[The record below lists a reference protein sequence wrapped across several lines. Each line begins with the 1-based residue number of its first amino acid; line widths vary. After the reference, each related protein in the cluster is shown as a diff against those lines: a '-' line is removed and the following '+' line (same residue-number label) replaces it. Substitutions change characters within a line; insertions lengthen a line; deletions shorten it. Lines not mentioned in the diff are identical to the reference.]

1 METLLHDLRYACRSL
16 LRQPSFALTAIL
28 TLALGI
34 GATTSIFSV
43 VHAILLRP
51 LPYTD
56 ADRIVA
62 LTNLWTQTGR
72 RGSTVSAPDFHD
84 WKAQN
89 QSFASFAYFNRGETS
104 VTVNGAADYA
114 FAYAVTPEF
123 FDVLGARAGVGR
135 LLTKDEQQPG
145 GPMAVVLTHAFW
157 KKQFGGDP
165 RAIGSSIKF
174 DDRLFTVAGVLG
186 PGIRYP
192 ARADIYYPAWVNPE
206 TPSRSGHNYRVLA
219 RLKPGV
225 TFEEAQADMSAI
237 AARLETQYPNTN
249 AGKSAAVVPLL
260 DLLVGNTRQ
269 MLYILFGAVGLLL
282 LISCANVANL
292 QLARATS
299 REREMVVRTA
309 VGAGHRR
316 LVRQL
321 LTESAV
327 LGLAAGACGMWLAQ
341 LGVVALAALAPADL
355 PRLDEI
361 RTDTTALGFAV
372 TIALAASVLF
382 GLAPALHVS
391 RVQLADGLRQS
402 GKAARRGQARE
413 AFVVAEVALAVVLVF
428 AAALLGRS
436 LVALASVEMGFSPDR
451 LLVLRTDVPVANI
464 SGAMRATMFYRDLM
478 TELRAM
484 PGIAGI
490 GGVTS
495 LPTAVR
501 SNGSYWIEGGPRLED
516 TGVRAPQALLTVVT
530 PDYFRTLRVPLK
542 TGRDFG
548 DRDRHGAPLVAIVNE
563 SLARASFQGQEP
575 LGRRIQCGLDN
586 LEFMTIVG
594 VVADIRTAGPSLP
607 AQPEIYMP
615 YEQHPGPATALNLV
629 VRTEVA
635 DPLALVE
642 TISRAIRQRNPDVPV
657 RASTMDGTLET
668 AAATPRFRTIVL
680 TIFAGVALLLAVAG
694 VYGVMTYAVTQR
706 IPELGLRMALGATRQ
721 NVMSLILW
729 QGAKLAFSGLAIG
742 LVLALLAGRGLQ
754 GILFGVTPRDPLILA
769 LVTAGVAGA
778 TLVACYLPGRRAVRV
793 DPMLALRAE

>member
-1 METLLHDLRYACRSL
+1 METFLYDLRYAWRSL

-34 GATTSIFSV
+34 GATTAIFSV

-51 LPYTD
+51 LPYAD
-56 ADRIVA
+56 SDRIVA
-62 LTNLWTQTGR
+62 LMNFWTQTGR
-72 RGSTVSAPDFHD
+72 RGTTVSAPDFHD

-89 QSFASFAYFNRGETS
+89 QSFGSFAYYSGGETS
-104 VTVNGAADYA
+104 VTLNGAADYA
-114 FAYAVTPEF
+114 FAYRVTPEF
-123 FDVLGARAGVGR
+123 FDVLGARPSLGR
-135 LLTKDEQQPG
+135 LLSNEEQQPG
-145 GPMAVVLTHAFW
+145 GPMAVVISHAFW
-157 KKQFGGDP
+157 KEKFGGDP

-174 DDRLFTVAGVLG
+174 DDRVFTVAGVIG

-192 ARADIYYPAWVNPE
+192 ARADIYYPAWLSPE

-225 TFEEAQADMSAI
+225 RIEQAQADMSAI
-237 AARLETQYPNTN
+237 AARLEAQYPNSN
-249 AGKSAAVVPLL
+249 SGKSAVVVRLL

-269 MLYILFGAVGLLL
+269 MLYILFAAVGLVL
-282 LISCANVANL
+282 LIACANVANL
-292 QLARATS
+292 LLARATS

-309 VGAGHRR
+309 VGAGRGR

-327 LGLAAGACGMWLAQ
+327 LGIAAGACGIWLAQ

-361 RTDTTALGFAV
+361 RIDTAALGFAV
-372 TIALAASVLF
+372 TIALAASGLF

-402 GKAARRGQARE
+402 GKAARRGQARQV
-413 AFVVAEVALAVVLVF
+413 FVVAEVALAVVLVF

-436 LVALASVEMGFSPDR
+436 MIALASVEMGFSPDR
-451 LLVLRTDVPVANI
+451 LLVLRTNVPVANPN
-464 SGAMRATMFYRDLM
+464 GATRATMFYRDLL
-478 TELRAM
+478 TELRAV
-484 PGIAGI
+484 PGITAI

-501 SNGSYWIEGGPRLED
+501 SDGSYWIEGGPRLED

-530 PDYFRTLRVPLK
+530 PDYFRTLRVPVK

-575 LGRRIQCGLDN
+575 IGRRIQCGLDN

-607 AQPEIYMP
+607 VQPEIYMP
-615 YEQHPGPATALNLV
+615 YEQHPGPASALNLV
-629 VRTEVA
+629 VRTELA
-635 DPLALVE
+635 NPLTLVE

-668 AAATPRFRTIVL
+668 ASAAPRFRTIVL

-694 VYGVMTYAVTQR
+694 VYGVMTYTVNQR
-706 IPELGLRMALGATRQ
+706 IPELGLRIALGATRQ

-729 QGAKLAFSGLAIG
+729 QGAKLALAGLAIG
-742 LVLALLAGRGLQ
+742 LALALLAGRGLQ
-754 GILFGVTPRDPLILA
+754 GILFGVTPHDPLILA
-769 LVTAGVAGA
+769 LVTGGVAGA

-793 DPMLALRAE
+793 DPMIALRAE

>member
-16 LRQPSFALTAIL
+16 LRQPSFALTGIL

-34 GATTSIFSV
+34 GATTAIFSA

-51 LPYTD
+51 LPYPE

-62 LTNLWTQTGR
+62 LTNFWTQTGR

-84 WKAQN
+84 WKVQN

-104 VTVNGAADYA
+104 VTSKGAADYA

-123 FDVLGARAGVGR
+123 FDVLGARAVVGR
-135 LLTKDEQQPG
+135 LLTKEEQQPG

-157 KKQFGGDP
+157 KKQFGGDA

-225 TFEEAQADMSAI
+225 SLAAAQADMSAI
-237 AARLETQYPNTN
+237 AARLETQHPNSN

-309 VGAGHRR
+309 VGAGRGR

-327 LGLAAGACGMWLAQ
+327 LGLAAGACGVWLAQ
-341 LGVVALAALAPADL
+341 LGVAALAALAPADL

-361 RTDTTALGFAV
+361 RIDITALGFAV
-372 TIALAASVLF
+372 TIALAASILF

-402 GKAARRGQARE
+402 GKAAGRGPARQV
-413 AFVVAEVALAVVLVF
+413 FVVAEVALAVVLVF

-436 LVALASVEMGFSPDR
+436 LIALASVEMGFSPDR
-451 LLVLRTDVPVANI
+451 LLVLRTDVPVANS

-478 TELRAM
+478 TELRVM
-484 PGIAGI
+484 PGITAI

-501 SNGSYWIEGGPRLED
+501 SDGSYWIEGGPRLED

-542 TGRDFG
+542 SGRDFG

-575 LGRRIQCGLDN
+575 IGRRIQCGLDN

-615 YEQHPGPATALNLV
+615 YEQHPGPASALNLV

-635 DPLALVE
+635 DPLTLVE
-642 TISRAIRQRNPDVPV
+642 TISRAIRQRNSDVPV
-657 RASTMDGTLET
+657 RASTMEGTLET
-668 AAATPRFRTIVL
+668 ASAAPRFRTIVL

-694 VYGVMTYAVTQR
+694 VYGVMTYAVNQR
-706 IPELGLRMALGATRQ
+706 IPELGLRLALGATHQ

-729 QGAKLAFSGLAIG
+729 QGAKLAFAGLAIG
-742 LVLALLAGRGLQ
+742 LALALLAGRGLQ
-754 GILFGVTPRDPLILA
+754 GILYGVTPRDPLILA

-793 DPMLALRAE
+793 DPMIALRAE